1 MTEFYRQL
9 ETAPIKSEA
18 LRQAQLA
25 MIRGEVRLEEGKL
38 LGSGE
43 SITLPPELAE
53 IGDKDLSHP
62 YFWSAFTMIGS
73 PW

>member
-1 MTEFYRQL
+1 
-9 ETAPIKSEA
+9 
-18 LRQAQLA
+18 

-43 SITLPPELAE
+43 SITLPPELAQ
-53 IGDKDLSHP
+53 IGDKELSHP